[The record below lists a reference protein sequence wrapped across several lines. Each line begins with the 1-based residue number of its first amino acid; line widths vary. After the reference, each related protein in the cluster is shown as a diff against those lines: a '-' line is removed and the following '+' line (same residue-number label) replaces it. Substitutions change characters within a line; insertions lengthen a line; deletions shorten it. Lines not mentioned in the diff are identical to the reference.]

1 MWRGELITAE
11 GQLRTLNEVISVYG
25 SLGVH
30 VQYEVRTV
38 PMHSLIATQNAL
50 DREKLEVVLERVR
63 QDELDVMFIAEEHFV
78 GEEYR
83 RYLVDGHT
91 RVRARIELGQRSAEA
106 YVIWSP
112 AGDFPSR
119 LVDTAAAYGN
129 VLVKDLPIIE
139 TPEED

>member
-1 MWRGELITAE
+1 MRRLSSRRAGA
-11 GQLRTLNEVISVYG
+11 LNRLAG
-25 SLGVH
+25 L
-30 VQYEVRTV
+30 
-38 PMHSLIATQNAL
+38 
-50 DREKLEVVLERVR
+50 LERVR
-63 QDELDVMFIAEEHFV
+63 QGELDVMFIAEEHFV

-91 RVRARIELGQRSAEA
+91 RVRARIGLGQRSAEA

-119 LVDTAAAYGN
+119 MVDTAAAYGN